1 MGYQWDING
10 KSMGYQW
17 DINGWGILWVF
28 IIYYMVNIMVGI
40 SWIVNPHKSPRTFPR
55 GSGKPCLRPDRSAAR
70 ASCLVAF
77 WSSSECPGKG
87 SVRHSVSIG
96 SSGDWVI
103 MGHHGSIVL
112 INGEFP
118 IAGWFI
124 MESPIKMNDLEVP
137 PFEETPIL
145 EIWLFCSWT
154 VQWQGLPLTQPA
166 L

>member
-1 MGYQWDING
+1 
-10 KSMGYQW
+10 MGYQW

-28 IIYYMVNIMVGI
+28 IMDYIILWI
-40 SWIVNPHKSPRTFPR
+40 SWLGYPDLSNPHKSPRTFPR

-103 MGHHGSIVL
+103 MGHHRSSVL

-118 IAGWFI
+118 VAGWFI
-124 MESPIKMNDLEVP
+124 MESPIKMKEVP

-154 VQWQGLPLTQPA
+154 VQWQGLPLTRPA